1 MPTVIAFASYGLELA
16 EVGGTLAAHAA
27 AGDRVTASVLFSRKE
42 TRPPIRAA
50 ASHLGIQEVTFLHAT
65 HGEIDGNEGREVRDK
80 MVGLIRRLRP
90 DTALLPDPEH
100 TIADLDPD
108 RRPAAPLTLE
118 AIALAA
124 RDWRTDEL
132 GPPCEAVPT
141 LYYYFPTHSVVT
153 VDITATMP
161 AKLAA
166 LDELNYQAAY
176 SEQRLRASIG
186 EDGWAAI
193 ARLAGD
199 GGLLA
204 ALETAHALHHGAGGH
219 SGAAFAEAFRPGGT
233 VTVTRLP

>member
-1 MPTVIAFASYGLELA
+1 MPNVIVFASYGLELA

-27 AGDRVTASVLFSRKE
+27 AGDRVTASVLFSRE
-42 TRPPIRAA
+42 QTRPSIRAA
-50 ASHLGIQEVTFLHAT
+50 ASHLGVEEVTFLHAV
-65 HGEIDGNEGREVRDK
+65 HGEIDGNEGRAVRDQL
-80 MVGLIRRLRP
+80 VTLIRRHRP
-90 DTALLPDPEH
+90 VIALLPDPEH

-118 AIALAA
+118 AMALAA
-124 RDWRTDEL
+124 RDWRTEEL
-132 GPPCEAVPT
+132 GPPCDTVPT
-141 LYYYFPTHSVVT
+141 LYYYFPTHPVIT
-153 VDITATMP
+153 VDITATMT

-166 LDELNYQAAY
+166 LGELDYQAAY

-186 EDGWAAI
+186 ADGWAAVE
-193 ARLAGD
+193 RLAGD

-233 VTVTRLP
+233 ITVSRLP